1 MFAKEGYTTIAIT
14 LVSAAIMVGLASLLN
29 HWTAYIVYGLAAVLV
44 GLILNFFR
52 DPDRDLPED
61 EYQIVAPA
69 DGKVIEVKS
78 VEEPEYLKGKGK
90 QISIFLSLFDVH
102 VNRIP
107 MSGKLEYLQYHPGEY
122 LLAWHEKSSELNER
136 ADFGVK
142 HSSGT
147 KIFFRQ
153 ITGFLARRIVYHI
166 GEGDEV
172 RAGERF
178 GMMKF
183 GSRMDIVV
191 PENVDITVGEGD
203 YTTGGESIL
212 GRIQKQKHEISDTE
226 EETQIQA

>member
-1 MFAKEGYTTIAIT
+1 MFAKEGYTTIVIT
-14 LVSAAIMVGLASLLN
+14 VAVTAVLAGIGTMID
-29 HWTAYIVYGLAAVLV
+29 HWTAYLFYAVAAIVL

-52 DPDRDLPED
+52 DPDRELPQD
-61 EYQIVAPA
+61 DYQIVAPA

-78 VEEPEYLKGKGK
+78 VEEPEYLKGTAT
-90 QISIFLSLFDVH
+90 QISIFLSIFDVH

-107 MSGKLEYLQYHPGEY
+107 MSGELEYLQYHPGEY
-122 LLAWHEKSSELNER
+122 LVAWHDKSSELNER
-136 ADFGVK
+136 ADFGIK
-142 HSSGT
+142 HKSGT

-166 GEGDEV
+166 EKGDQLQ
-172 RAGERF
+172 AGKRF

-191 PENVDITVGEGD
+191 PDNVDITIDEGD

-212 GRIQKQKHEISDTE
+212 GRIQKQENEISDTE
-226 EETQIQA
+226 KETEVQA